1 MGTNASTTI
10 STLVIATVNCHLF
23 FLFFF
28 LFSNSYIFHG
38 APVTALA
45 PLSTCN
51 VPAFLVIIQASN
63 DVITGQI
70 VYRITG

>member
-23 FLFFF
+23 FFFF
-28 LFSNSYIFHG
+28 FSNSYIFHG
-38 APVTALA
+38 APVTALV
-45 PLSTCN
+45 PLSTRN